1 MLASLLRLQSRPV
14 EVSTTAAIATASG
27 VVLGTLVLRYLWRVH
42 HLNKLPSPQQSS
54 FIFGHLFDTL
64 GSVGQ
69 WKTTGNYPEPFL
81 SWVKAY
87 GGAIH
92 LRELLTHVVLLTDPK
107 AVQHVLVTNGA
118 NYPRNPTLQAFF
130 SVLFHELTLEII
142 GLSAFGF
149 SFDSRPEVHNAYHQ
163 FTLKLSPALLIG
175 VLTIPGFLRLPLA
188 QFRRRRAA
196 QRVLK
201 KIMIDVIDRKLQSP
215 AKAPDART
223 DLLDLFLPQATT
235 QEALVHTMTFMSA
248 GHRTSASSLGWIIA
262 CLATRPHAVAAIRS
276 EYHHA
281 VAKHGS
287 LGSWEAVSALKYT
300 AAFVMETLRVHTIA
314 HMLIRQVC
322 QKDDSIPLA
331 NGTSV
336 FVPAVGH
343 LRNLT
348 SCVHISEPNCS
359 FQGTTIEINLAAMN
373 RNSKYWTNPDSFVP
387 ERFLE
392 DTPEWNADLQLRD
405 GKSHTF
411 YSLTFSAGSKNCIG
425 MRFALAEIRV
435 VVATLVAA
443 FDFVLTPHAD
453 LRPRHNGVTLQPTKL
468 EMSLRRVQ
476 C

>member
-1 MLASLLRLQSRPV
+1 MS
-14 EVSTTAAIATASG
+14 
-27 VVLGTLVLRYLWRVH
+27 
-42 HLNKLPSPQQSS
+42 
-54 FIFGHLFDTL
+54 
-64 GSVGQ
+64 
-69 WKTTGNYPEPFL
+69 
-81 SWVKAY
+81 
-87 GGAIH
+87 
-92 LRELLTHVVLLTDPK
+92 
-107 AVQHVLVTNGA
+107 TNGA
-118 NYPRNPTLQAFF
+118 LHDKYRKLLNPLFSTSQVKKFVSIFEAHARRYCDTVLAQAAD
-130 SVLFHELTLEII
+130 SNTPLDMTTVFHELTLEII

-215 AKAPDART
+215 AKAPDARS

-287 LGSWEAVSALKYT
+287 LGSWEVVNTLKYT

-331 NGTSV
+331 DGTSV
-336 FVPAVGH
+336 FVPA
-343 LRNLT
+343 
-348 SCVHISEPNCS
+348 
-359 FQGTTIEINLAAMN
+359 GTTIEINLAAMN
-373 RNSKYWTNPDSFVP
+373 RNPKYWTNPESFVP

-425 MRFALAEIRV
+425 MRFALAEIHV
-435 VVATLVAA
+435 VVATLVALLILSLPPMPTSA
-443 FDFVLTPHAD
+443 RATTASHCSQPSWKC
-453 LRPRHNGVTLQPTKL
+453 RCGVFNASQFAPCKCLAHKAGRQK
-468 EMSLRRVQ
+468 SAA
-476 C
+476 